1 MVIDYIYLILIL
13 ILISSILY
21 FIYLSYEY
29 RQLDTDDIDNNN
41 NNNNNNNNDNNNNNN
56 NNNNIENF
64 LDLRAFTLSNNTSKN
79 ADKQF
84 ESQLKAQQDIINDIF
99 NRQVVSDNKSYSKLK
114 EDSISN
120 KNDSRILLTEKQLM
134 EIVPQAFPI
143 DKLIKT
149 IKSNYNSQYLRLFAN
164 DINKYGVVVNDK
176 CFTVNGLCKND
187 EFCLQQ
193 CQNNLYTSDS
203 QKFYTDRINSD
214 DDITRLMKIPKN
226 KINSKNIYPFNIFRS
241 KINDKCLSINN
252 DGLGIENC
260 NLNSIKQQWSI
271 SPDENICVLN

>member
-41 NNNNNNNNDNNNNNN
+41 NN
-56 NNNNIENF
+56 IENF
-64 LDLRAFTLSNNTSKN
+64 VNLQINSLNNNQIKNVDSKIN
-79 ADKQF
+79 SYLQN
-84 ESQLKAQQDIINDIF
+84 QQNTISDIY
-99 NRQVVSDNKSYSKLK
+99 NRQIASDNRSYSSLR
-114 EDSISN
+114 EQSASN
-120 KNDSRILLTEKQLM
+120 KNDSKILLTEKQLM
-134 EIVPQAFPI
+134 DIVPKAFPI

-149 IKSNYNSQYLRLFAN
+149 IKSNYNSQYLKLFAN

-176 CFTVNGLCKND
+176 CFTVNGLCKDD
-187 EFCLQQ
+187 EFCLQK
-193 CQNNLYTSDS
+193 CQNNLYTTDS
-203 QKFYTDRINSD
+203 QKFYTDRVYSG

-226 KINSKNIYPFNIFRS
+226 KINSKNVYPFNIFRS

-271 SPDENICVLN
+271 SPDENICILN